1 MNILDKDNP
10 FLEYFMAI
18 LAVSLVFLTMFVV
31 YQQEQEAKSLDQ
43 TSICTLN

>member
-10 FLEYFMAI
+10 FLEYFMTG

-31 YQQEQEAKSLDQ
+31 YQQEQEAKLLDQ
-43 TSICTLN
+43 TSTCTLN